1 MLTRSDF
8 KKYEQL
14 VVDWISHYYDRIED
28 FPVRSQLKPG
38 AIYSQIPPEL
48 PKKGEAFEAIISDLE
63 EIILPGITHWQHPNF
78 HAYFAAN
85 TSVESLFGEMLTSA
99 ISAQCMMWATSPA
112 AAELEERMME
122 WMGNAMGIP
131 PGWEGVIQDTASSAS
146 LVAIITA
153 REIKT
158 DFRSNFEGVPGN
170 LRVYCSTETHSSIEK
185 AMAISGLGRNN
196 LVKIG
201 VDSQQQ
207 MLVPELEQAIKTD
220 LQEGKIP
227 CAIVAAMGTTG
238 TLAVDPLS
246 RIATIAEKYEV
257 WLHVDAAYAGTALFL
272 PEYRW
277 MLEGIELAD
286 SFVFNPHKWLFTNFD
301 CSAYF
306 VRDADILIRTF
317 EILPEYLKTPTRG
330 NVNDYKDWGIALG
343 RRFRALKLWFVLR
356 SYGQE
361 GIQLTLRNHMEWTLH
376 LVNTLKQDP
385 IFEIVRKP
393 FLNFFCFRLVLE
405 GKTEDQL
412 NDINERYLRRIND
425 SGEAYLSHTRIENR
439 YVIRVV
445 IGQTYVRKHHVNN
458 LYSILQKFSAGLI

>member
-14 VVDWISHYYDRIED
+14 VTDWISRYYDQIED
-28 FPVRSQLKPG
+28 FPVRSQVKPRE
-38 AIYSQIPPEL
+38 IYSQIPPTL
-48 PKKGEAFEAIISDLE
+48 PLKGVPFETIIKDLD

-85 TSVESLFGEMLTSA
+85 TSIESLFGEMLTSA

-122 WMGNAMGIP
+122 WMGIAMGIP
-131 PGWEGVIQDTASSAS
+131 SGWEGVIQDTASSAS

-153 REIKT
+153 REVKT
-158 DFRSNFEGVPGN
+158 GFRSNFEGVPAN
-170 LRVYCSTETHSSIEK
+170 LRVYCSTETHSSVEK
-185 AMAISGLGRNN
+185 AMAISGLGRDN
-196 LVKIG
+196 LVKIE

-207 MLVPELEQAIKTD
+207 MLVPELEQAIKSD
-220 LQEGKIP
+220 LEDGKVP
-227 CAIVAAMGTTG
+227 CAIVAAVGTTG

-246 RIATIAEKYEV
+246 RISTLARKYDV
-257 WLHVDAAYAGTALFL
+257 WLHIDAAYAGTALFL

-277 MLEGIELAD
+277 MIEGIELAD

-306 VRDADILIRTF
+306 VKDAHLLIRTF
-317 EILPEYLKTPTRG
+317 EILPEYLNTPTRG
-330 NVNDYKDWGIALG
+330 KVNDYKDWGIALG

-356 SYGQE
+356 SYGQA
-361 GIQLTLRNHMEWTLH
+361 GVQLTLRNHIEWTLH
-376 LVNTLKQDP
+376 LAETMKENSS
-385 IFEIVRKP
+385 FEIVRKP
-393 FLNFFCFRLVLE
+393 FLNFFCFRLVME
-405 GKTEDQL
+405 GKTEDEL
-412 NDINERYLRRIND
+412 NELNERYLRRIND
-425 SGEAYLSHTRIENR
+425 SGEAYLSHTRIRNK

-445 IGQTYVRKHHVNN
+445 IGQTYVKKHHVNS
-458 LYSILQKFSAGLI
+458 LLSILLKFSANL

>member
-1 MLTRSDF
+1 MLTRADF
-8 KKYEQL
+8 RKYEQL
-14 VVDWISHYYDRIED
+14 VTDWISRYYDQIED
-28 FPVRSQLKPG
+28 FPVRSQVKPG
-38 AIYSQIPPEL
+38 EIYSQIPSAL
-48 PKKGEAFEAIISDLE
+48 PVKGESIESIIRDLD
-63 EIILPGITHWQHPNF
+63 EIIMPGMTHWQHPNF

-85 TSVESLFGEMLTSA
+85 TSVESVFGEMLTSA
-99 ISAQCMMWATSPA
+99 ISAQCMIWATSPA

-122 WMGNAMGIP
+122 WMRDAMGIP
-131 PGWEGVIQDTASSAS
+131 SDWEGVIHDTASSAS

-153 REIKT
+153 REVKT

-170 LRVYCSTETHSSIEK
+170 LRVYCSTETHSSVEK

-201 VDSQQQ
+201 VDSGQVMQ
-207 MLVPELEQAIKTD
+207 VAELEQAIKTD
-220 LQEGKIP
+220 LDNGLVP
-227 CAIVAAMGTTG
+227 CAIVAALGTTG
-238 TLAVDPLS
+238 TLAVDSLPD
-246 RIATIAEKYEV
+246 IAILARKYDV

-277 MLEGIELAD
+277 MIEGIELAD

-306 VRDADILIRTF
+306 VKNADLLIRTF

-330 NVNDYKDWGIALG
+330 TVNDYKDWGIALG

-356 SYGQE
+356 SYGQA
-361 GIQLTLRNHMEWTLH
+361 GIQRTLRNQIEWTLH
-376 LVNTLKQDP
+376 LVETLKQDP
-385 IFEIVRKP
+385 VFEIVRKP
-393 FLNFFCFRLVLE
+393 FLNFFCFRLLIE
-405 GKTEDQL
+405 GKTEDEL
-412 NDINERYLRRIND
+412 NKINEQYLHRIND
-425 SGEAYLSHTRIENR
+425 SGEAYLSHTRIGST

-458 LYSILQKFSAGLI
+458 LQSILQKFRP